1 MNRNDYDAP
10 RVFVI
15 LQAARDTLGEGVV
28 VADDDTACGFSQF
41 PFPSEHSRTVRTEG
55 GWGGVRVFRFVS
67 LNVSSA
73 DTKSGVDPV
82 SGGTDSAL

>member
-1 MNRNDYDAP
+1 MILLAAFRN
-10 RVFVI
+10 FH
-15 LQAARDTLGEGVV
+15 
-28 VADDDTACGFSQF
+28 F
-41 PFPSEHSRTVRTEG
+41 PASTHALSGQREVG
-55 GWGGVRVFRFVS
+55 GRVRVFRFVS